1 METKNFTFTTERGN
15 EVTLNVV
22 RGYNG
27 KMKFWECE
35 LLIEGMALTINYKTS
50 YCIDGYEEM
59 QMCLS
64 GENPVCY
71 CAKADGKNALV
82 YIPND
87 VAKSVKAFIH
97 FEN

>member
-1 METKNFTFTTERGN
+1 METKSFTFATERGN

-35 LLIEGMALTINYKTS
+35 LFVKGIELTRNFVTS
-50 YCIDGYEEM
+50 YGVDGYEEM

-71 CAKADGKNALV
+71 CKKAYGKDIMV
-82 YIPND
+82 QIPAE
-87 VAKSVKAFIH
+87 VAKRVATFIH